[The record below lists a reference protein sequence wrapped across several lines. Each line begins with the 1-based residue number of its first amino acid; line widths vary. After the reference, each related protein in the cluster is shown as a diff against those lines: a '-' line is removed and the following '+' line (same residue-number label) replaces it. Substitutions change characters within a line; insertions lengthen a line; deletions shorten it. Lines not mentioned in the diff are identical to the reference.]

1 MDNPV
6 FLFFFIVLF
15 GLGYI
20 LPTIIAFRR
29 QHPNRWIIAAVNVIG
44 GMTGF
49 GWVMTL
55 IWSLHAGHISPTG
68 NNGGE
73 SGLNV
78 IANDPVQ
85 AVVTRDKPAQ
95 LAELKSLLDSGGITE
110 DEFAR
115 LKAEILQ
122 QA

>member
-1 MDNPV
+1 MNRFV
-6 FLFFFIVLF
+6 LALFLILF
-15 GLGYI
+15 GLVYAA
-20 LPTIIAFRR
+20 PTIIAFRR
-29 QHPNRWIIAAVNVIG
+29 EHPNRWVIGAVNLIG

-55 IWSLHAGHISPTG
+55 IWSLRAGHISPTG

-78 IANDPVQ
+78 FANDPVQ
-85 AVVTRDKPAQ
+85 AVITRDKPAQ
-95 LAELKSLLDSGGITE
+95 LAELQSLLASGSVTA
-110 DEFAR
+110 DEFAQ